1 MNAATSRSARLILLS
16 LFVTALGN
24 SAMIPFMAYFI
35 MQDLHMSALHVTG
48 YSVAASLLTML
59 CNRVVGERIDRG
71 GRMFVYVA
79 AGNLGL
85 MAASIAV
92 LILPTYPTVILA
104 AAPCLALAGS
114 GISAVYILGRL
125 FAERNGIDVPRYNA
139 KVRTMVST
147 GWMFGPAL
155 SYLIA
160 ARGGSFHVFV
170 FVLVL
175 SVLALATTSVSLPR
189 DFRSDK
195 REARQS
201 SDRTGWFDNRPL
213 WLAAIACFLFN
224 IAHVLCASALP
235 LFYIREAHLPVY
247 APGLSLTFKCL
258 AEVVAIMGSPYVTER
273 IGRRN
278 ALYLSAVAGM
288 AAFAVLH
295 EATSLPLMAL
305 GALMEGAYFGLFA
318 GVAVSFMQGFAR
330 GRIGRATSLY
340 MNSLFLGSLTAS
352 TMTGLIATAFS
363 FQAAIATA
371 GIAMTAALAMLFL
384 TRRADAEAEA

>member
-1 MNAATSRSARLILLS
+1 MNAAASRSAHLILLS

-35 MQDLHMSALHVTG
+35 MQELHLSALHVTG

-71 GRMFVYVA
+71 GRIVDYVVI
-79 AGNLGL
+79 GNVGL
-85 MAASIAV
+85 MTASLAV
-92 LILPTYPTVILA
+92 LIMPAYPVVLLA
-104 AAPCLALAGS
+104 AAPCLALAGA

-125 FAERNGIDVPRYNA
+125 FAERNGLDVQRFNA

-160 ARGGSFHVFV
+160 ARGGSFYVFV
-170 FVLVL
+170 FVLIL
-175 SVLALATTSVSLPR
+175 AIAALATTLVSLPR
-189 DFRSDK
+189 DFRADR
-195 REARQS
+195 REPRATSEATR
-201 SDRTGWFDNRPL
+201 WFDNRTL
-213 WLAAIACFLFN
+213 WLAAAACFLFN

-258 AEVVAIMGSPYVTER
+258 AEVVAIMGSPYITER
-273 IGRRN
+273 MGRRN
-278 ALYLSAVAGM
+278 ALYLSAIAGM

-340 MNSLFLGSLTAS
+340 MNSLFLSSLTAS
-352 TMTGLIATAFS
+352 TLTGVIATAFS
-363 FQAAIATA
+363 FQAAIAAA
-371 GIAMTAALAMLFL
+371 GVAMTAALAMLFL

>member
-1 MNAATSRSARLILLS
+1 MNAATTRSARLILLS

-35 MQDLHMSALHVTG
+35 MQELHMSALHVTG

-71 GRMFVYVA
+71 GRMFDYVA
-79 AGNLGL
+79 VGNIGL
-85 MAASIAV
+85 MAASLAV
-92 LILPTYPTVILA
+92 LIVPTYPTVLLA
-104 AAPCLALAGS
+104 AAPCLALAGA
-114 GISAVYILGRL
+114 GVSAVYILGRL
-125 FAERNGIDVPRYNA
+125 FAERNGLDVQRYNA

-160 ARGGSFHVFV
+160 ARGGSFYVFL
-170 FVLVL
+170 FVLAL
-175 SVLALATTSVSLPR
+175 SIAALATTAISLPR
-189 DFRSDK
+189 DFRTEK
-195 REARQS
+195 REMRSAS
-201 SDRTGWFDNRPL
+201 ENPGWFDNRPL
-213 WLAAIACFLFN
+213 WLAAGACFLFN

-258 AEVVAIMGSPYVTER
+258 AAIVAIMGSSYITER

-278 ALYLSAVAGM
+278 ALYFAAVAGM

-371 GIAMTAALAMLFL
+371 GLAMTAALAMLFL